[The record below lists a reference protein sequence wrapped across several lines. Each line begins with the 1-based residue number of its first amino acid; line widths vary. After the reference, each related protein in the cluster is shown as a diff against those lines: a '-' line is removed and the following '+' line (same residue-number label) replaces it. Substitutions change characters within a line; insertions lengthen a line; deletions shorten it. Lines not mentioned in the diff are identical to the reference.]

1 MHTRPHLVLSR
12 SARCLGLVAAA
23 SLVAVPARADE
34 GQWMPGQIVE
44 LDRDKLSAMG
54 LELPL
59 EQLWSDNTGLMRA
72 AVNLSGCS
80 AAFVSAEGL
89 IATNHH
95 CAHAAIQAVS
105 SVEHDYLKDGFLARA
120 RAEEL
125 PGKGLSVRVLERIDD
140 VTAEVLA
147 GAAELADDRARA
159 KAIDLARKQLV
170 ETCEKPGGG
179 LRCEVAAFYNMSQFQ
194 RFTYRE
200 LRDVRLVYAPP
211 AAIGEFGGEVD
222 NWMWPRHTGDF
233 TLLRAYV
240 GPGGEPSERADANV
254 PYKPQAWLPVAHTGV
269 KAGDFVAVLGY
280 PGNTER
286 YLPLSEVERHEAQI
300 FPARIDLLGEWVAI
314 FEELGAQDPARAI
327 KVASAKKSLA
337 NRLKNARGM
346 LAGFSAIGLV
356 DRRRAEEAELEKW
369 AADSGERA
377 YQGVL
382 PALRKLSQD
391 RKDSFAQDYLLEQ
404 VPNGPNLLGLAI
416 DLVRRA
422 RERQKPDLERSSG
435 YMDRNEKKLWDRQER
450 RLRDFDPEVE
460 AHLLASVI
468 ARAQAL
474 PGGWKLDAFK
484 DMSPEAA
491 VAAKVGVL
499 GAPAFKDML
508 SQTGAGRER
517 YLKQARQLIARSKL
531 LAAGKAKALFDAA
544 DPAALAASGDP
555 FVALAL
561 ALAPAIEAAEARSE
575 SRAGALSRLGP
586 SYFTMLRKVRSG
598 PVYPDANGTLRFSY
612 ASITGYK
619 PREGLTATPQTTLSG
634 QLAKVTGQEPFTMPE
649 RVLAAA
655 PKASSTYWADPVLGD
670 VPIDFLASGDTTGG
684 NSGSPVINGRG
695 QFVGLNFDRVWEN
708 IAGDFGYSERSRNII
723 VDVRYLLWLLDQ
735 VEDAEALL
743 QELGVGALRVAGA
756 RAQVGEGEPRTEAG
770 AAAPAHETCPQERRG
785 CGCVSGPDSGAPW
798 WLLGGL
804 LWLRR
809 RRVG

>member
-12 SARCLGLVAAA
+12 SARCLGLAAA
-23 SLVAVPARADE
+23 VSLVAAPAHADE
-34 GQWMPGQIVE
+34 GQWTPGQIVE

-147 GAAELADDRARA
+147 GADELSDDRARA
-159 KAIDLARKQLV
+159 KAIDKARKQIV
-170 ETCEKPGGG
+170 ETCEAPGGG

-211 AAIGEFGGEVD
+211 SAIGEFGGEID

-240 GPGGEPSERADANV
+240 GPGGEAAERADANV
-254 PYKPQAWLPVAHTGV
+254 PYKPQAWLPVAHEGV

-286 YLPLSEVERHEAQI
+286 YLPLSEVERHESQI
-300 FPARIDLLGEWVAI
+300 FPARVDLLGEWVAI
-314 FEELGAQDPARAI
+314 LEELGAQDHARGI

-356 DRRRAEEAELEKW
+356 ARRRAEEAALEKW
-369 AADSGERA
+369 AEESGERA
-377 YQGVL
+377 YQQVL
-382 PALRKLSQD
+382 PALRKLSED
-391 RKDSFAQDYLLEQ
+391 RKASFAHDYLLEQ

-422 RERQKPDLERSSG
+422 RERQKPDLERSAG
-435 YMDRNEKKLWDRQER
+435 YMDRNEKKLWDRQEK
-450 RLRDFDPEVE
+450 RLRDFDAEVD

-474 PGGWKLDAFK
+474 PAGWKLDAFK
-484 DMSPEAA
+484 DMSPEAEA
-491 VAAKVGVL
+491 SKLAGVL
-499 GAPAFKDML
+499 GA
-508 SQTGAGRER
+508 SSGRER

-531 LAAGKAKALFDAA
+531 LGEGKAKALFDAA

-555 FVALAL
+555 FIALAL

-612 ASITGYK
+612 ASIAGYK
-619 PREGLTATPQTTLSG
+619 PREGLMATPQTTLTG
-634 QLAKVTGQEPFTMPE
+634 QMAKVTGEEPFTMPE
-649 RVLAAA
+649 RVLAAV
-655 PKASSTYWADPVLGD
+655 PKASSTYWADPILGD
-670 VPIDFLASGDTTGG
+670 VPIDFLSSADTTGG

-695 QFVGLNFDRVWEN
+695 QFIGLNFDRVWEN

-756 RAQVGEGEPRTEAG
+756 RAQVGDGLASPHTATVEPER
-770 AAAPAHETCPQERRG
+770 ETCPQERRG
-785 CGCVSGPDSGAPW
+785 CGCTSGSETPAPW
-798 WLLGGL
+798 WLLAGL

-809 RRVG
+809 RRVRG

>member
-23 SLVAVPARADE
+23 SLVATPARADE
-34 GQWMPGQIVE
+34 GQWLPGQIVE

-59 EQLWSDNTGLMRA
+59 EQLWSNNTGLMRA

-95 CAHAAIQAVS
+95 CAHGAIQAVS
-105 SVEHDYLKDGFLARA
+105 SVEHDYLKDGFLART

-147 GAAELADDRARA
+147 GASELSDDRARA
-159 KAIDLARKQLV
+159 QAIDRARKQIV
-170 ETCEKPGGG
+170 DTCEKPGGG
-179 LRCEVAAFYNMSQFQ
+179 LRCEVAAFYNMSLFQ

-211 AAIGEFGGEVD
+211 AAIGEFGGEID

-240 GPGGEPSERADANV
+240 GPGGEPAEPPSRPSGPEGADANV
-254 PYKPQAWLPVAHTGV
+254 PYKPEAWLPVAHTGV

-286 YLPLSEVERHEAQI
+286 YLPLSEVERHESQI

-314 FEELGAQDPARAI
+314 LEELGATDKARGI

-346 LAGFSAIGLV
+346 LAGFSAIGLL
-356 DRRRAEEAELEKW
+356 DRRRAEEAALEKW
-369 AADSGERA
+369 AEESGERE
-377 YQGVL
+377 YSKVL
-382 PALRKLSQD
+382 PALRALSKD
-391 RKDSFAQDYLLEQ
+391 RKDSFAHDYLLEQ

-422 RERQKPDLERSSG
+422 RERQKPDLERSAG

-450 RLRDFDPEVE
+450 RLRDFDAEVD

-474 PGGWKLDAFK
+474 PAGWKLDAFK
-484 DMSPEAA
+484 DMSPESAA
-491 VAAKVGVL
+491 AGAA
-499 GAPAFKDML
+499 GAKDMAEKPG
-508 SQTGAGRER
+508 SGRER

-531 LAAGKAKALFDAA
+531 LAEGKAKALFDAA

-555 FVALAL
+555 FVTLAL
-561 ALAPAIEAAEARSE
+561 ALAPAIEAAEARGE
-575 SRAGALSRLGP
+575 TRAGVLSRLGP
-586 SYFTMLRKVRSG
+586 AYFTMLRKVRSG
-598 PVYPDANGTLRFSY
+598 PVYPDANGTLRLSY
-612 ASITGYK
+612 ASIQGYK
-619 PREGLTATPQTTLSG
+619 PREGLLATPQTTLSG
-634 QLAKVTGQEPFTMPE
+634 QLAKVTGEEPFTMPE
-649 RVLAAA
+649 RVLAAV
-655 PKASSTYWADPVLGD
+655 PKAKQTYWADPILGD
-670 VPIDFLASGDTTGG
+670 VPIDFLSSADTTGG

-695 QFVGLNFDRVWEN
+695 EFIGLNFDRVWEN

-743 QELGVGALRVAGA
+743 QELGVGGLRVAGA
-756 RAQVGEGEPRTEAG
+756 RAQVGEGTPGPTT
-770 AAAPAHETCPQERRG
+770 AAPAPARETCPQERRG
-785 CGCVSGPDSGAPW
+785 CGCASGSESTPW
-798 WLLGGL
+798 WMLGL
-804 LWLRR
+804 LWFWRR
-809 RRVG
+809 RR